1 MSERE
6 GETERGGEGRGGAHP
21 SSERYSQIYRLAVP
35 VVEYT

>member
-6 GETERGGEGRGGAHP
+6 GETERGGRGGAHP